1 MQIVINRASDE
12 NYCEVR
18 ELTTLDD
25 LAALLRQFRS
35 PLLVTADEGEYDFAI
50 EVQDAEGE

>member
-50 EVQDAEGE
+50 EVQDAEDE